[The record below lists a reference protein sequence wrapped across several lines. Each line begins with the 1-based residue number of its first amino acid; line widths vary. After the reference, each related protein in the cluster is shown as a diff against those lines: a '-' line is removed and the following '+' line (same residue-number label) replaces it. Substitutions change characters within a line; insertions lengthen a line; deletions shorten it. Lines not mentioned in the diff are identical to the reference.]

1 MWLVIQFNEPKA
13 RKTWR
18 VHQVGTKN
26 TNEKLTAFPLHL
38 FRADLNSSSNKTC
51 KLSPEQKSLL
61 LVDIHSTHLT
71 TESHIKKSSYHGG

>member
-1 MWLVIQFNEPKA
+1 MWSVIQFNEPKA

-18 VHQVGTKN
+18 VDKVGTKN
-26 TNEKLTAFPLHL
+26 TNEKLTAFPPQLL
-38 FRADLNSSSNKTC
+38 RADVNSSFNKTC

-61 LVDIHSTHLT
+61 LLDIRSTHLT